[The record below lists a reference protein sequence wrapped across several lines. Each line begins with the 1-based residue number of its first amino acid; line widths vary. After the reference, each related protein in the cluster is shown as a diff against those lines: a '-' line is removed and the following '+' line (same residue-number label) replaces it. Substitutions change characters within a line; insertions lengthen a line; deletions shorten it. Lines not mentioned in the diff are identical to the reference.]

1 MIVTYVS
8 HVAAVCS
15 KETDVVNGI
24 EWPSVNV
31 TEDTN
36 VTTNCTG
43 GTVVII

>member
-8 HVAAVCS
+8 HIAAVCS
-15 KETDVVNGI
+15 KETDVNGI

-36 VTTNCTG
+36 VTTNCIG
-43 GTVVII
+43 GTVVIV